1 MRRSSSPKLPPIL
14 QIGAMQER
22 HRRFSEVGLKVPL
35 MVRLEGTKV
44 DLGRDII
51 RNSGLNVIAAD
62 DLSDAAE
69 KVVKGVRWV
78 RSALIFLGLLL
89 VTGAC
94 ATVPQTIPESP
105 AASPR
110 EAHIQPYDA
119 GVIFADTCLIRGSS
133 FEDALEG
140 LRVHN
145 VTRNSRTG
153 TYYHNKFNLSVRV
166 TPKECS
172 LVFATREDKSDV
184 IRGLAEGTVSI
195 IPTPPP
201 GVSVTSREL
210 PDGNTYF
217 RLGVKSPLS

>member
-1 MRRSSSPKLPPIL
+1 
-14 QIGAMQER
+14 
-22 HRRFSEVGLKVPL
+22 VTD
-35 MVRLEGTKV
+35 VR
-44 DLGRDII
+44 
-51 RNSGLNVIAAD
+51 IAA
-62 DLSDAAE
+62 LFFAVIPI
-69 KVVKGVRWV
+69 VV
-78 RSALIFLGLLL
+78 
-89 VTGAC
+89 AC
-94 ATVPQTIPESP
+94 STVPQTIPESP
-105 AASPR
+105 AAGPR
-110 EAHIQPYDA
+110 EALIQPYDA

-145 VTRNSRTG
+145 VTRNSTTG
-153 TYYHNKFNLSVRV
+153 TYYHNEFNLSVRV

-184 IRGLAEGTVSI
+184 ILGLAKGTVSM

-201 GVSVTSREL
+201 SISVTSRDL